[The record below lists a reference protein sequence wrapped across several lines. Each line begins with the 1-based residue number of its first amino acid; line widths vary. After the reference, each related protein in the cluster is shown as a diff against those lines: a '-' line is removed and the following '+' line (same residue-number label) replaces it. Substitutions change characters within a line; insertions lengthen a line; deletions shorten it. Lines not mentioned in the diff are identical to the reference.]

1 MVLGIILSR
10 DKYSRLRSMIG
21 RATPRRV
28 TGIFRD
34 FLFNGEEEKERRG
47 ERRGREGTERKRR
60 RRGVTNAHRFV
71 TNRFAMNRDF
81 IGFN

>member
-1 MVLGIILSR
+1 
-10 DKYSRLRSMIG
+10 MIG

-34 FLFNGEEEKERRG
+34 FFCWTMKREKERKIK
-47 ERRGREGTERKRR
+47 RRGGRESMGRKRR
-60 RRGVTNAHRFV
+60 KKRRVTNAHRFV

>member
-1 MVLGIILSR
+1 
-10 DKYSRLRSMIG
+10 MIG

-34 FLFNGEEEKERRG
+34 FFCWTVKREKERKIK
-47 ERRGREGTERKRR
+47 RRGGREYGTKEEKKGRR
-60 RRGVTNAHRFV
+60 EVTNAHRFV